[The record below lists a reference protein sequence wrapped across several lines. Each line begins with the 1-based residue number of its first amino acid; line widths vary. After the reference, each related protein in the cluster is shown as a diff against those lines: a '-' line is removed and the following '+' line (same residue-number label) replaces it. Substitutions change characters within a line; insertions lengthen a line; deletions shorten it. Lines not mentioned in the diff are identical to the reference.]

1 MDNLIYRDYASW
13 KIENHEMIETFQKNE
28 SVIYD
33 RLDPVYTVLN
43 HIYDLLVEE
52 QKIDEDLDTIFIAG
66 FNYLHSQLEII
77 KIYYEKLFQ
86 SKCDDFI
93 NYSEMVLYLL
103 FIFDIRTDL
112 ENNEINSD
120 IEELNELETSI
131 ENMIMERGT
140 DFDYI
145 KNQMNETLKT
155 VFDKLDYDFISIVD
169 IFVEIAESL
178 GIFIYEDDDLVIGKE
193 I

>member
-13 KIENHEMIETFQKNE
+13 KIKNHEMIETFQKNE

-112 ENNEINSD
+112 ENNEIDSD

-131 ENMIMERGT
+131 ENINSMDR
-140 DFDYI
+140 FLNFI
-145 KNQMNETLKT
+145 KTLQQPGYKRQWPPPA
-155 VFDKLDYDFISIVD
+155 VSEAVR
-169 IFVEIAESL
+169 VIAQFS
-178 GIFIYEDDDLVIGKE
+178 
-193 I
+193 

>member
-66 FNYLHSQLEII
+66 LFSFYLGNPI
-77 KIYYEKLFQ
+77 
-86 SKCDDFI
+86 FI
-93 NYSEMVLYLL
+93 NTAFAFSFWIILIMGFILFGRKYIVVWRFMSPAYLL
-103 FIFDIRTDL
+103 LFL
-112 ENNEINSD
+112 
-120 IEELNELETSI
+120 
-131 ENMIMERGT
+131 
-140 DFDYI
+140 Y
-145 KNQMNETLKT
+145 
-155 VFDKLDYDFISIVD
+155 V
-169 IFVEIAESL
+169 IAWIAI
-178 GIFIYEDDDLVIGKE
+178 IFIVKA
-193 I
+193 